1 MNLSGPFWDAIGAL
15 NDNFGTLG
23 YVIIGIF
30 ILSWLVSVAVY
41 RIKGYGQLEIAGPG
55 PGSSAAE

>member
-1 MNLSGPFWDAIGAL
+1 LNGPFWDAIGAL

-41 RIKGYGQLEIAGPG
+41 RIKGYGQLDVV
-55 PGSSAAE
+55 GSGSGSRAAE